1 MGKPAWLYRPAGV
14 NDRQL
19 TKAEHGHC
27 LATGGSPWSPD
38 SRWIVFDTR
47 SDAAGEVFDADE
59 IQAVHVPSRKT
70 RTLFQTSNDAVCGE
84 ASFSPI
90 ANERTIVFVH
100 GPENPTGA
108 WTYAPHRRFGA
119 LVDVAPRL
127 RGRAKK
133 LPTSKGGA
141 SGASGAGAGES
152 ESVAADDP
160 FDVASCDLVSDVGSV
175 STTPTKRPFGGSIA
189 GSLRSSRAAP
199 SSPNNKSNAKPARP
213 RDVSASFPRKTLDA
227 RDLLPD
233 QSGRFTAGALR
244 GGTARHVF
252 SPDGAMVASSY
263 EDAVLLRNGALPAQ
277 YSDVETNHRAVAV
290 TSLAGGGVDV
300 ETEEHPRN
308 HAGAGFTVVA
318 SRHAS
323 GPSAA
328 LGTNEVT
335 RASDACWVGR
345 RGYMRSDAQEGGGGW
360 QGRAV
365 AFLGEVARPPPASA
379 EGPEKTR
386 GARGGRSKKM
396 SDSSARGLPG
406 THLELFVLDLP
417 ADPAALRAAAG
428 LNAPL
433 AGTETTRPRPPR
445 GCAQRRVTR
454 TDRRVFPGVCAGPR
468 NAAEGGGGEDA
479 DPCGASKGNSKSRA
493 TPGPRF
499 TPRTSPDGRFACVC
513 AMDDSGVPQLYLV
526 RVDGD
531 ADGALLPVTRLPK
544 PGVQSAFAW
553 SDDGANIAFV
563 HDGSVCLA
571 RAPGPKLT
579 GASHSSGIGNGSQSA
594 TASAR
599 AFFKRAARGPDQPAP
614 PWANRATR
622 LTRRRFGPERPRP
635 ESLWFSPCGE
645 HVAYARR
652 VIRRGVRA
660 PKLRGRP
667 FEDEGGD
674 EDGDGVS
681 DWFNQVCAV
690 SVKPRLRQPFRAVKR
705 FVDGGAAGIVAVVT
719 GVAAHHS
726 YVVVTAALRR
736 RALERLRAAANLKLD
751 KPAPRAAPKEAW
763 ESFAKDIDGAASVL
777 EAKPRAS
784 PKDAWGNFAK
794 EGNAEG
800 EGKGGGAKKKHP

>member
-133 LPTSKGGA
+133 LPTSKGGGA
-141 SGASGAGAGES
+141 GASGAGAGES

-199 SSPNNKSNAKPARP
+199 SSPNNKSNTKPARP

-328 LGTNEVT
+328 LGTDEVT

-386 GARGGRSKKM
+386 ALAGGGR
-396 SDSSARGLPG
+396 R
-406 THLELFVLDLP
+406 
-417 ADPAALRAAAG
+417 RCR
-428 LNAPL
+428 
-433 AGTETTRPRPPR
+433 TRPRAA
-445 GCAQRRVTR
+445 C
-454 TDRRVFPGVCAGPR
+454 PG
-468 NAAEGGGGEDA
+468 
-479 DPCGASKGNSKSRA
+479 
-493 TPGPRF
+493 
-499 TPRTSPDGRFACVC
+499 RTSSSSSSTSPRIPRRFARR
-513 AMDDSGVPQLYLV
+513 LV
-526 RVDGD
+526 
-531 ADGALLPVTRLPK
+531 
-544 PGVQSAFAW
+544 
-553 SDDGANIAFV
+553 
-563 HDGSVCLA
+563 
-571 RAPGPKLT
+571 
-579 GASHSSGIGNGSQSA
+579 
-594 TASAR
+594 
-599 AFFKRAARGPDQPAP
+599 
-614 PWANRATR
+614 
-622 LTRRRFGPERPRP
+622 
-635 ESLWFSPCGE
+635 
-645 HVAYARR
+645 
-652 VIRRGVRA
+652 
-660 PKLRGRP
+660 
-667 FEDEGGD
+667 
-674 EDGDGVS
+674 
-681 DWFNQVCAV
+681 
-690 SVKPRLRQPFRAVKR
+690 
-705 FVDGGAAGIVAVVT
+705 
-719 GVAAHHS
+719 
-726 YVVVTAALRR
+726 
-736 RALERLRAAANLKLD
+736 
-751 KPAPRAAPKEAW
+751 
-763 ESFAKDIDGAASVL
+763 
-777 EAKPRAS
+777 
-784 PKDAWGNFAK
+784 
-794 EGNAEG
+794 
-800 EGKGGGAKKKHP
+800 

>member
-141 SGASGAGAGES
+141 GGGAGAGAGES

-199 SSPNNKSNAKPARP
+199 SSPNNKSNTKPARP

-318 SRHAS
+318 SRRAS

-328 LGTNEVT
+328 LGTDEVT
-335 RASDACWVGR
+335 RQRRVLGR
-345 RGYMRSDAQEGGGGW
+345 EEGVHALGRARGGGGRAARW
-360 QGRAV
+360 RFWARWRGR
-365 AFLGEVARPPPASA
+365 RPRA
-379 EGPEKTR
+379 TR
-386 GARGGRSKKM
+386 
-396 SDSSARGLPG
+396 
-406 THLELFVLDLP
+406 
-417 ADPAALRAAAG
+417 RAAAPRR
-428 LNAPL
+428 LAAL
-433 AGTETTRPRPPR
+433 AGGGRRRCRTRPRAA
-445 GCAQRRVTR
+445 C
-454 TDRRVFPGVCAGPR
+454 PG
-468 NAAEGGGGEDA
+468 
-479 DPCGASKGNSKSRA
+479 
-493 TPGPRF
+493 
-499 TPRTSPDGRFACVC
+499 RTSSSSSSTSPRIPRRFARR
-513 AMDDSGVPQLYLV
+513 LV
-526 RVDGD
+526 
-531 ADGALLPVTRLPK
+531 
-544 PGVQSAFAW
+544 
-553 SDDGANIAFV
+553 
-563 HDGSVCLA
+563 
-571 RAPGPKLT
+571 
-579 GASHSSGIGNGSQSA
+579 
-594 TASAR
+594 
-599 AFFKRAARGPDQPAP
+599 
-614 PWANRATR
+614 
-622 LTRRRFGPERPRP
+622 
-635 ESLWFSPCGE
+635 
-645 HVAYARR
+645 
-652 VIRRGVRA
+652 
-660 PKLRGRP
+660 
-667 FEDEGGD
+667 
-674 EDGDGVS
+674 
-681 DWFNQVCAV
+681 
-690 SVKPRLRQPFRAVKR
+690 
-705 FVDGGAAGIVAVVT
+705 
-719 GVAAHHS
+719 
-726 YVVVTAALRR
+726 
-736 RALERLRAAANLKLD
+736 
-751 KPAPRAAPKEAW
+751 
-763 ESFAKDIDGAASVL
+763 
-777 EAKPRAS
+777 
-784 PKDAWGNFAK
+784 
-794 EGNAEG
+794 
-800 EGKGGGAKKKHP
+800 

>member
-127 RGRAKK
+127 RGRAR
-133 LPTSKGGA
+133 SSRRRRA
-141 SGASGAGAGES
+141 AGRRLRRRRRES

-199 SSPNNKSNAKPARP
+199 SSPNNRSNTKPARP

-328 LGTNEVT
+328 LGTDEVT

-454 TDRRVFPGVCAGPR
+454 TDRRVLGV
-468 NAAEGGGGEDA
+468 
-479 DPCGASKGNSKSRA
+479 
-493 TPGPRF
+493 
-499 TPRTSPDGRFACVC
+499 
-513 AMDDSGVPQLYLV
+513 
-526 RVDGD
+526 
-531 ADGALLPVTRLPK
+531 
-544 PGVQSAFAW
+544 
-553 SDDGANIAFV
+553 
-563 HDGSVCLA
+563 A
-571 RAPGPKLT
+571 RAHNPPR
-579 GASHSSGIGNGSQSA
+579 AA
-594 TASAR
+594 AAR
-599 AFFKRAARGPDQPAP
+599 TRTRAARV
-614 PWANRATR
+614 RATV
-622 LTRRRFGPERPRP
+622 
-635 ESLWFSPCGE
+635 SP
-645 HVAYARR
+645 ARR
-652 VIRRGVRA
+652 PGPGSRPGRA
-660 PKLRGRP
+660 RTVGSRA
-667 FEDEGGD
+667 
-674 EDGDGVS
+674 
-681 DWFNQVCAV
+681 CA
-690 SVKPRLRQPFRAVKR
+690 RW
-705 FVDGGAAGIVAVVT
+705 T
-719 GVAAHHS
+719 
-726 YVVVTAALRR
+726 T
-736 RALERLRAAANLKLD
+736 
-751 KPAPRAAPKEAW
+751 
-763 ESFAKDIDGAASVL
+763 
-777 EAKPRAS
+777 RAS
-784 PKDAWGNFAK
+784 LSFTWFAST
-794 EGNAEG
+794 ATRT
-800 EGKGGGAKKKHP
+800 ARCFR